1 MADFIGFVSIVLFL
15 LFVFGV
21 RVDLYKPMKWAW
33 RNIRYA
39 ITGSDPKPVFK
50 PTYRKPEP
58 EEAGINWPPVY
69 ASRTDLPFS
78 EIAERIV
85 VDALTDIVKD
95 EPHHIMQNVTLP
107 LKNDG
112 SSQIDVVL
120 LSKRGVFVIEVKA
133 FRGII
138 KGKVEDEHWTQS
150 RGFNSRDFRN
160 PLRQNQSHLHAL
172 NECIGVPMGLMHS
185 VVVFGREGRFKDP
198 IADNV
203 IHLDKLRELIR
214 AVEPNK
220 LTDAQLID
228 LVGKTELQRL
238 PQCQA
243 TDDKHIEYVKTKSA
257 AAG

>member
-1 MADFIGFVSIVLFL
+1 M
-15 LFVFGV
+15 
-21 RVDLYKPMKWAW
+21 RWAK
-33 RNIRYA
+33 RNIHYA
-39 ITGSDPKPVFK
+39 IFGSDPKPVFK
-50 PTYRKPEP
+50 SSFQKSGP
-58 EEAGINWPPVY
+58 EEETGINWPPVY
-69 ASRTDLPFS
+69 ASRTDIPFS

-107 LKNDG
+107 LRNGG

-138 KGKVEDEHWTQS
+138 TGHREAEHWTQS
-150 RGFNSRDFRN
+150 RGFNSREFRN

-172 NECIGVPMGLMHS
+172 NECIGVSMEQMNSL
-185 VVVFGREGRFKDP
+185 VIFGREGRFKNP

-203 IHLDKLRELIR
+203 IHLDKLGDIIR

-220 LTDAQLID
+220 LTEKELIA
-228 LVGKTELQRL
+228 LIGKTELLRL

-243 TDDKHIEYVKTKSA
+243 TDDKHVEYVKTKEA
-257 AAG
+257 TAG